1 MRRWGWLLLVALA
14 ACGGPRLP
22 SHEGKGTS
30 APSLLVLGYET
41 EAQVEAAARALGA
54 REVVRLE
61 ALRAAQLRLPDALPL
76 AEAKER
82 LRPLGLRYVEEAAA
96 RDYRPLPD
104 GLQPQGVSPYAW
116 HLEAVR
122 AEEAWGVSTGAG
134 VQVAVLD
141 TGVDATH
148 PALRGRVLEGL
159 DAATGLP
166 LPPEADESQG
176 EMHGTHVA
184 GLVVGEGVGV
194 APEALLRPVRV
205 FSPNYVGDF
214 RVAQAIVWAVDQG
227 ARVINLSFGG
237 TAYSYLLHEAIN
249 YALERQVV
257 VVAAAGNQG
266 SVARFYPAGLPG
278 VIAVGAA
285 DGQGRPAWFS
295 NRGSWVGVWAP
306 GVRIYSAI
314 PFGGYTLLS
323 GTSMAAPIV
332 SGVVALIKA
341 RYPFIQP
348 FHAYQALKAGPG
360 PNAPLTLQFSSF
372 QRPAC
377 LYLRVLWEGAPAL
390 DVDVTLGGPGAFFA
404 KTNAQGEVKFLQLPP
419 GDYRLTLALPTP
431 QGRWFHE
438 QSLSLNAGFSC
449 LLPLTLSLP

>member
-1 MRRWGWLLLVALA
+1 MRRWSWILLVTLA
-14 ACGGPRLP
+14 ACGGPGLP
-22 SHEGKGTS
+22 SHGGKDPFPPS
-30 APSLLVLGYET
+30 ALVLGYET
-41 EAQVEAAARALGA
+41 EAQVEAAAQALGA
-54 REVVRLE
+54 REVVWLE
-61 ALRAAQLRLPDALPL
+61 TLRAARLGLPRALPL

-82 LRPLGLRYVEEAAA
+82 LRPLGLRYVEEEGQ
-96 RDYRPLPD
+96 RDYRPLPE

-166 LPPEADESQG
+166 LPPDAAESLG

-184 GLVVGEGVGV
+184 GLAVGEGVGV

-306 GVRIYSAI
+306 GVRIYSAV
-314 PFGGYTLLS
+314 PGGGYSLLS
-323 GTSMAAPIV
+323 GTSMASPIV
-332 SGVVALIKA
+332 SGIAALIKA
-341 RYPFIQP
+341 RNSFMEP
-348 FHAYQALKAGPG
+348 FHVYQALKAGSG
-360 PNAPLTLQFSSF
+360 PDALLALQASYS

-377 LYLRVLWEGAPAL
+377 LYLRVSWEGVPAS
-390 DVDVTLGGPGAFFA
+390 DVDVTLVGPVAFFA
-404 KTNAQGEVKFLQLPP
+404 RTNAQGEARLLQLPP
-419 GDYRLTLALPTP
+419 GDYKLTLALSTP
-431 QGRWFHE
+431 QGRWFLE
-438 QSLSLNAGFSC
+438 QSLSLTPGFSC
-449 LLPLTLSLP
+449 LLPLTFSLP

>member
-1 MRRWGWLLLVALA
+1 M
-14 ACGGPRLP
+14 
-22 SHEGKGTS
+22 
-30 APSLLVLGYET
+30 
-41 EAQVEAAARALGA
+41 EAAAQALGA
-54 REVVRLE
+54 REVVWLE
-61 ALRAAQLRLPDALPL
+61 TLRAARLGLPRALPL

-82 LRPLGLRYVEEAAA
+82 LRPLGLRYVEEEGQ
-96 RDYRPLPD
+96 RDYRPLPE

-166 LPPEADESQG
+166 LPPDADESLG

-184 GLVVGEGVGV
+184 GLAVGEGVGV

-306 GVRIYSAI
+306 GVRIYSAV
-314 PFGGYTLLS
+314 PGGGYSLLS
-323 GTSMAAPIV
+323 GTSMASPIV
-332 SGVVALIKA
+332 SGIAALIKA
-341 RYPFIQP
+341 RNSFMEP
-348 FHAYQALKAGPG
+348 FHVYQALKAGSGPDALWPFRLPILSGLPASICGCPG
-360 PNAPLTLQFSSF
+360 
-372 QRPAC
+372 
-377 LYLRVLWEGAPAL
+377 RVC
-390 DVDVTLGGPGAFFA
+390 
-404 KTNAQGEVKFLQLPP
+404 PP
-419 GDYRLTLALPTP
+419 RMWT
-431 QGRWFHE
+431 
-438 QSLSLNAGFSC
+438 
-449 LLPLTLSLP
+449 